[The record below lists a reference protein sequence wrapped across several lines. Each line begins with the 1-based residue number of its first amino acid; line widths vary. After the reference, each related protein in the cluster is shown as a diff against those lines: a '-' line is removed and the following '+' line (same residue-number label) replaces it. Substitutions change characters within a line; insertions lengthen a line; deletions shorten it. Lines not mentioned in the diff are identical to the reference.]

1 MDSSIKEQC
10 MEYIFKNFSITL
22 NSLNYLVEGENNNS
36 VCIFQPEKL
45 ISEYIV
51 NEKEKNDYMLIQRM
65 LNNGQ
70 KNISVYT
77 NDFEYRVNDTNW
89 DYHELNKHHKGL
101 NILTDL
107 YKEHSH
113 NVTDEINRTELYLN
127 YKFEEVFSR
136 ITVDHTK
143 KSKPNNGSFNS
154 KILDIRISQLK
165 KHFSR
170 NDIVVFNQNNGS
182 ISLRFMSRNK
192 DKLCYFDEETNING
206 LYIKDLM
213 HPLNILCAELGASK
227 YSILEVLMPFD
238 IKDGLIEVNQPKLNI
253 SSISAPLL
261 SSSSGAPLSLDTV
274 YDSIEFRKFFEVLGM
289 KKDNTF
295 LKTEK
300 ELYSLIENYKLLV
313 Y

>member
-1 MDSSIKEQC
+1 
-10 MEYIFKNFSITL
+10 
-22 NSLNYLVEGENNNS
+22 
-36 VCIFQPEKL
+36 
-45 ISEYIV
+45 
-51 NEKEKNDYMLIQRM
+51 
-65 LNNGQ
+65 
-70 KNISVYT
+70 
-77 NDFEYRVNDTNW
+77 
-89 DYHELNKHHKGL
+89 
-101 NILTDL
+101 
-107 YKEHSH
+107 
-113 NVTDEINRTELYLN
+113 
-127 YKFEEVFSR
+127 
-136 ITVDHTK
+136 
-143 KSKPNNGSFNS
+143 
-154 KILDIRISQLK
+154 
-165 KHFSR
+165 
-170 NDIVVFNQNNGS
+170 
-182 ISLRFMSRNK
+182 
-192 DKLCYFDEETNING
+192 
-206 LYIKDLM
+206 M